1 VRSTLPDTERV
12 VVALCRVGRCRHGS
26 PSWCR
31 GPVARPA
38 LRSPKVRPVS
48 ERCRRR
54 AQPSGSEGVPVVLW
68 IVFMVVLAVV
78 LVATFLAVRARPGA
92 SGRRPPE
99 R

>member
-1 VRSTLPDTERV
+1 
-12 VVALCRVGRCRHGS
+12 
-26 PSWCR
+26 
-31 GPVARPA
+31 
-38 LRSPKVRPVS
+38 
-48 ERCRRR
+48 
-54 AQPSGSEGVPVVLW
+54 VVLW